1 MSTKP
6 PERKQQQRS
15 LLTQQKL
22 IDAAIEAFAENGYK
36 GTSTRDIADRAGVH
50 HPLITYHFKNKEQ
63 LWHAAADRV
72 WTAFRAELTAALAA
86 ERSDS
91 PRREMA
97 TVVGTYVR
105 YAQRQPALHK
115 LMAQE
120 ANAPNKRLEWLAET
134 HLKPF
139 HELLFARVR
148 TLQGAGIAPPGDPAL
163 IANALRVAAGSLLA
177 LTLEV
182 RVTSGLDLD
191 TEEAAEALTA
201 LLMRLFFPG

>member
-15 LLTQQKL
+15 LITQQKL
-22 IDAAIEAFAENGYK
+22 IDAAIDAFAENGYK

-50 HPLITYHFKNKEQ
+50 HPLITYHFRNKEQ

-72 WTAFRAELTAALAA
+72 WSSFRAELDAALEAG
-86 ERSDS
+86 RSGS
-91 PRREMA
+91 QRQEMA
-97 TVVGTYVR
+97 TIVGTYVR
-105 YAQRQPALHK
+105 FVQRQPALHK

-120 ANAPNKRLEWLAET
+120 ANAPNARLEWLAET

-139 HELLFARVR
+139 HEVLFARVQ
-148 TLQGAGIAPPGDPAL
+148 TLQSAGSAPPGDPAL
-163 IANALRVAAGSLLA
+163 LANALRLAAGSLLA

-182 RVTSGLDLD
+182 RVTSGVDLE
-191 TEEAAEALTA
+191 TEEAADALTG
-201 LLMRLFFPG
+201 LLMRVFFPG

>member
-1 MSTKP
+1 MKP

-50 HPLITYHFKNKEQ
+50 HPLITYHFRNKEQ

-72 WTAFRAELTAALAA
+72 WSAFRAELNAALAA
-86 ERSDS
+86 TRSAS
-91 PRREMA
+91 PRQQMA
-97 TVVGTYVR
+97 SIVGTYVR

-120 ANAPNKRLEWLAET
+120 ANAPNSRLEWLAET

-139 HELLFARVR
+139 YAILFARVQ
-148 TLQGAGIAPPGDPAL
+148 TLQAAGGAPPGDPGL
-163 IANALRVAAGSLLA
+163 LANALRIAAGSLLA

-182 RVTSGLDLD
+182 RVTSGVDLESD
-191 TEEAAEALTA
+191 EAAEALTE

>member
-1 MSTKP
+1 MKP

-50 HPLITYHFKNKEQ
+50 HPLITYHFRNKEQ

-72 WTAFRAELTAALAA
+72 WSAFRAELNAALAA
-86 ERSDS
+86 TRSAS
-91 PRREMA
+91 PRQQMA
-97 TVVGTYVR
+97 SIVGTYVR

-120 ANAPNKRLEWLAET
+120 ANAPNSRLEWLAET

-139 HELLFARVR
+139 YAILFARVQ
-148 TLQGAGIAPPGDPAL
+148 TLQAAGGAPPGDPGL
-163 IANALRVAAGSLLA
+163 LANALRITAGSLLA

-182 RVTSGLDLD
+182 RVTSGVDLESD
-191 TEEAAEALTA
+191 EAAEALTE

>member
-72 WTAFRAELTAALAA
+72 WSSFRTELAAALAA
-86 ERSDS
+86 DVSRS
-91 PRREMA
+91 PRQEMA
-97 TVVGTYVR
+97 TVVTTYVR

-120 ANAPNKRLEWLAET
+120 ANAPNARLEWLAET

-139 HELLFARVR
+139 HELLFARVQA
-148 TLQGAGIAPPGDPAL
+148 LQAAGIAPPGDPAL
-163 IANALRVAAGSLLA
+163 LANTLRVVAGSLLA

-182 RVTSGLDLD
+182 RVTSGLDL
-191 TEEAAEALTA
+191 ESEAAAEALAA

>member
-1 MSTKP
+1 MSSKS

-15 LLTQQKL
+15 LITQRKL

-72 WTAFRAELTAALAA
+72 WSSFRAELTAALAA
-86 ERSDS
+86 ERSGS

-97 TVVGTYVR
+97 SIVGTYVR
-105 YAQRQPALHK
+105 YAQRQPALYK
-115 LMAQE
+115 LVAQE
-120 ANAPNKRLEWLAET
+120 ANAPNSRLEWLVET

-139 HELLFARVR
+139 HALLFTRVQA
-148 TLQGAGIAPPGDPAL
+148 LQAAGVAAEGDPGL
-163 IANALRVAAGSLLA
+163 LTNTLRLAAGSLLA
-177 LTLEV
+177 LALEV

-191 TEEAAEALTA
+191 SEEAAEALSE

>member
-6 PERKQQQRS
+6 RERKQQQRS

-50 HPLITYHFKNKEQ
+50 HPLITYHFRNKEQ

-72 WTAFRAELTAALAA
+72 WSSFREELTAALAA
-86 ERSDS
+86 ERSAS
-91 PRREMA
+91 PRQEMA
-97 TVVGTYVR
+97 RIVGTYVR
-105 YAQRQPALHK
+105 YVQRQPALHK
-115 LMAQE
+115 LMTQE
-120 ANAPNKRLEWLAET
+120 ANVPNARLEWLAET

-139 HELLFARVR
+139 HAILFARVQA
-148 TLQGAGIAPPGDPAL
+148 LQADGIAPPGDPVL
-163 IANALRVAAGSLLA
+163 LANALRLSAGSLLA

-182 RVTSGLDLD
+182 RVTSGFDLESD
-191 TEEAAEALTA
+191 EAAEALTA